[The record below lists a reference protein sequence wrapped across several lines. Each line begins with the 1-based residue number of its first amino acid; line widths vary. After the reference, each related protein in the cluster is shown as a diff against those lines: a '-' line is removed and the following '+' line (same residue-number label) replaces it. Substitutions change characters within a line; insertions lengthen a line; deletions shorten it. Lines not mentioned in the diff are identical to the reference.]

1 MKDQA
6 PPVVLPEPYPHQTDD
21 RLWREPEPRER
32 SCRGGNVW
40 KTGTRLL
47 NPLKSQVD
55 PYQTFI
61 VVIGKPAAL
70 ASNSRNAEAGLGFN
84 PLR

>member
-1 MKDQA
+1 MARTRTARTIVPRRQCM
-6 PPVVLPEPYPHQTDD
+6 ED
-21 RLWREPEPRER
+21 R
-32 SCRGGNVW
+32 
-40 KTGTRLL
+40 TRLL